1 MQLLNVGFG
10 NTVVANRIVAVVKT
24 GSSPARKLKEIAKNS
39 GKLVDVTEGRR
50 TRSIIVLD
58 SEHIVLSSVQTET
71 LGQRMLALQ
80 SGHQLAELVSA
91 QRIKKQEKS

>member
-58 SEHIVLSSVQTET
+58 SEHIILSSVQTET

-80 SGHQLAELVSA
+80 SGHQLSELVSA
-91 QRIKKQEKS
+91 QRIRKQEKS